1 MKRFVYIP
9 WNITNEN
16 NEAEKLAKLSG
27 LQIRYGNKEDG
38 IFDNKISII
47 STPEVNN
54 TEFKQTVKTGFIYS
68 IDMTNEFVV
77 FNKKTTLRITGKN
90 GTEVFVPRLRENH
103 VIRFRARILTPGKKT
118 FVVCSPDGSR
128 YCSGEFEAI

>member
-38 IFDNKISII
+38 IFANKISII

-77 FNKKTTLRITGKN
+77 FNKKTTLRITGKH

>member
-27 LQIRYGNKEDG
+27 LQIRYGNKEDN
-38 IFDNKISII
+38 IFANKISII

>member
-38 IFDNKISII
+38 IFANKLSII
-47 STPEVNN
+47 STTEVNN

>member
-38 IFDNKISII
+38 IFANKISII

-118 FVVCSPDGSR
+118 FVVCSPYMR
-128 YCSGEFEAI
+128 KCWTQ

>member
-38 IFDNKISII
+38 IFANKISII

-77 FNKKTTLRITGKN
+77 FDKKTTLRITGKN

>member
-9 WNITNEN
+9 WNVTNEN

-27 LQIRYGNKEDG
+27 LQIRYGNQEDD
-38 IFDNKISII
+38 IYANKISII

-54 TEFKQTVKTGFIYS
+54 IEFKKTVKTGFIYS